1 MKQIGIAALA
11 LLATGGAQGQALL
24 SEPLDNIV
32 AVVEEDVILRSELD
46 AATQNVINQIRASN
60 GEVPPRTQLEERVLN
75 QLVMVELQLQRA
87 EATGIRISDQEIDA
101 SMQRLA
107 AQNGIS
113 LDQLRVTLESEGFS
127 YAEFRQDMRDE
138 LMTQRLTQR
147 VAASRVD
154 VSETEV
160 DIYLAG
166 QSTRRGEYR
175 LSHILIGLP
184 EGAGP
189 EAIQAAR
196 LKANEVRAEIE
207 AGADFASAAVK
218 YSDAQDALQGG
229 DLGWRT
235 ANQVPTVLDEQIGGM
250 QAGDITQPIRSASG
264 FHIFRVAEFRDQAP
278 VMVEEY
284 RARHIMIEVNELV
297 SANEAQ
303 ATIENIHDRVING
316 EEFEELA
323 KQYSDDST
331 TANLGG
337 DMGWFAPAQYSPRIQ
352 ETLASLED
360 GDTSQPFQT
369 DQGWHI
375 IKRIET
381 RNQDRTDLFER
392 AQAREAI
399 RQRKAKEEIE
409 LWLRELRDEAY
420 VELRV

>member
-1 MKQIGIAALA
+1 MRRLSLA
-11 LLATGGAQGQALL
+11 LTFLAATTAWGQALL
-24 SEPLDNIV
+24 TEPLDSIV

-46 AATQNVINQIRASN
+46 AATQNVINQIRASD
-60 GEVPPRTQLEERVLN
+60 GDVPPRRQLEERVLN

-87 EATGIRISDQEIDA
+87 EATGIRVSDQEVDQ

-113 LDQLRVTLESEGFS
+113 LEQLRSTLNAEGFS
-127 YAEFRQDMRDE
+127 YADFRQDMRDE

-166 QSTRRGEYR
+166 QDTKRGEYR

-184 EGAGP
+184 EGANP
-189 EAIQAAR
+189 ETIQQAR
-196 LKANEVRAEIE
+196 DKALEVRNEIQ

-235 ANQVPTVLDEQIGGM
+235 ANQVPTVLEDQIAGM
-250 QAGDITQPIRSASG
+250 RDGDLTQPIRSASG
-264 FHIFRVAEFRDQAP
+264 FHLFQVSGYRDQSP
-278 VMVEEY
+278 VMVEEL
-284 RARHIMIEVNELV
+284 RARHIMVEVNELV
-297 SANEAQ
+297 TSKEAQ
-303 ATIENIHDRVING
+303 DTIENIHERLRAG
-316 EEFEELA
+316 EDFAELA
-323 KQYSDDST
+323 KQYSDDSS

-337 DMGWFAPAQYSPRIQ
+337 DMGWFAPAQYAPRIQ
-352 ETLASLED
+352 STLAALAD
-360 GDTSQPFQT
+360 GDLSQPFQT
-369 DQGWHI
+369 AEGWHLLQ
-375 IKRIET
+375 RMET
-381 RNQDRTDLFER
+381 RSQDRTDLFER
-392 AQAREAI
+392 AQARDAI